1 MTFKNLLE
9 EFFDGFQFKSSHS
22 SKPIY
27 AEIYKNPKKGE
38 LASDSFRGIVT
49 KNGDLYAAKNS
60 EVFHTALIKN
70 LKEKGII
77 IKARDPYKM
86 NITNYVPVTK
96 KEGTNNFYIAPFWM
110 PSKLS
115 SENRE
120 TLNNIF
126 TRARKKNPNYNF
138 FKVSKDLRW

>member
-38 LASDSFRGIVT
+38 LAPDSFRGIVT
-49 KNGDLYAAKNS
+49 KNGDLYAANNP
-60 EVFHTALIKN
+60 EVFHMSLISN
-70 LKEKGII
+70 LSKKGII
-77 IKARDPYKM
+77 KIKRDPYKM
-86 NITNYVPVTK
+86 SITDYVPVAKK
-96 KEGTNNFYIAPFWM
+96 KETNNFYIAPFWM

-115 SENRE
+115 SEYRE
-120 TLNNIF
+120 TLNIIF
-126 TRARKKNPNYNF
+126 AKARKKNPNYNF
-138 FKVSKDLRW
+138 FKVDKGLKW